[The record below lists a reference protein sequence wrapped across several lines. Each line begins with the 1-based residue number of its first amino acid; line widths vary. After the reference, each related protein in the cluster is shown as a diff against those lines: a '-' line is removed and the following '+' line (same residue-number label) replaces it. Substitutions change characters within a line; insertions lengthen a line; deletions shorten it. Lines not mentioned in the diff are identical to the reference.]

1 MQLFLKENKT
11 KTISN
16 AKEFLKTFPK
26 LRLKAGFSVSE
37 VSSPSFGENF
47 SSGSVSNSNENKLI
61 NQLECR
67 EQVAIVMKCINILKN
82 NYRVVLKDLYIN
94 ELTLQD
100 CADHTSFSKASIN
113 NIRNRALIDFAF
125 AMEGYGY
132 HLVSYY
138 KN

>member
-61 NQLECR
+61 NQIESR
-67 EQVAIVMKCINILKN
+67 ELVEIVIKCINVLKS
-82 NYRVVLKDLYIN
+82 NYRVVLTDLYVKDL
-94 ELTLQD
+94 TLD
-100 CADHTSFSKASIN
+100 ECAAHTNRSKNSVN
-113 NIRNRALIDFAF
+113 RIRNRALLDFAF
-125 AMEGYGY
+125 AMEGFGFQ
-132 HLVSYY
+132 LVSYY